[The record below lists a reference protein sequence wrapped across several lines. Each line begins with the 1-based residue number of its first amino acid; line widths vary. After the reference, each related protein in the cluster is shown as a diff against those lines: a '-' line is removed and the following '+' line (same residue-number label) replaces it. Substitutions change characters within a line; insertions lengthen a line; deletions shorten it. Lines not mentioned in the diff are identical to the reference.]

1 MQVDSEESTN
11 NYLTTNQIAFKRPRK
26 ILGKKRPAEEDIVA
40 LLESRNDQI
49 GTADSGLGTKEQK

>member
-11 NYLTTNQIAFKRPRK
+11 NYLKTNQIAFKRPRK
-26 ILGKKRPAEEDIVA
+26 ILGKKRPADIVA